1 LLQSLGSPHVKSFNF
16 MIRDGLHKAVEDIVP
31 VEFLI
36 KDDRIRL
43 QFKSAEILPPLVQA
57 GTIGAKIP
65 TVFPTECRQRGSTYR
80 GLLKCVISCEVND
93 IEIASQEKDL
103 GQIPI
108 MVKSDLCHLT
118 KLNPEQLISKGEHA
132 EEWGG
137 YFIIK
142 GHERLV
148 RMLQMARR
156 NYPLTL
162 RRTAWKKRGNLFSD
176 LAVTIRCIKDDQTST
191 NNVLHFVKNGSAK
204 LMFSHR
210 RFLYYAPI
218 MLVLKCLKDV
228 SDEFIIR
235 QFMNGYEDDTYF
247 RGCLMNMLQELHE
260 EGIHTHVDAR
270 TFVGK
275 AFRSKIVDLPPW
287 KSDEEIC
294 DFLIKHCF
302 AIHLDNNEDKFNLYV
317 MMMQKLFCS
326 VHNKTSVE
334 SGDGLM
340 MHELLLGGHFY
351 LQYLKEKLSSWLV
364 GVKLFILKK
373 ANSTASFSCTPKLL
387 TQPVAEDAMS
397 KKRFLTSWV
406 SAVMENCSES
416 TDIIRRADIIII
428 DRQKDKGVILD
439 PTIRF
444 EMHEQQPQEYVNLFL
459 VQILLLLPG
468 EFSWALARSGTVEA
482 PMERFL
488 ATGNI
493 SSRSG
498 LGLLQDKGLTV
509 VAENINR
516 MRYMSHFRSVH
527 RGAFFQEMRST
538 EPRQLLPEAWGFI
551 CPVHTPD
558 GAPCGLLNHLTK
570 YCEVTDV
577 PDPELVKN
585 IPSVLVSFGMI
596 PLAGITTIP
605 LNHSKHYIVL
615 LDGRVLGHVE
625 ESEAPRLVDKL
636 RLLKI
641 SGKKVPHTLEIA
653 LVPMRRK
660 GGQFPGLFLFTT
672 PARMMRPVINLSAQK
687 VELIGTFE
695 QVYLD
700 ICIYPEEAHKGLTTH
715 QEITDTSFL
724 SNLACLIPLPDSNQ
738 SPRNMYQ
745 CQMGKQTMGTPCHT
759 WHLQADTKL
768 YRLQTPASPLFRPG
782 HYDLVGIDEFAM
794 GTNAI
799 VAVIAYTGY
808 DMEDAMIINKGAYER
823 GFGHGSLYKSDFI
836 ELKSPKSYFE
846 LDPDKTDLEAFL
858 DSDGLPHPGTYMKQG
873 QPYCCYYDGDQ
884 ARYRI
889 EKWKSNE
896 SAYVDNVRLC
906 GVLSNEKRKACIVFR
921 IPRNPSVG
929 DKFASR
935 AGQKGIC
942 SYLWPAE
949 DLPYTETGLIPDIV
963 FNPHGFP
970 SRMTVAM
977 MIEVMAG
984 KSAALHGLVHDATP
998 FKFSERDTAIDYF
1011 SKMLEAG
1018 GYNYHG
1024 TERMYSGID
1033 GREIKADIFFGVVHY
1048 QRLRHMVSDKWQVRS
1063 TGPIDVLTHQPV
1075 KGRRRGGGVRFGEME
1090 RDSLLSHGGSFLL
1103 QDRLL
1108 RCSDKTTHDGK
1119 RIGGIQIILV
1129 WHLDDNLNFDCLQML
1144 ICRTCGSILSPIQI
1158 AKRRG
1163 GHYEYLIKCQV
1174 CEEKGKVEEIELPY
1188 IFRFLVAELA
1198 SAGIKIKIDVT
1209 EK

>member
-1 LLQSLGSPHVKSFNF
+1 MADIVRNLLDVDPTLKNLTSGFGHIPGQQNDLLQSLGSPHVKSFNF

-373 ANSTASFSCTPKLL
+373 ANSTASFSCTP
-387 TQPVAEDAMS
+387 S
-397 KKRFLTSWV
+397 
-406 SAVMENCSES
+406 
-416 TDIIRRADIIII
+416 
-428 DRQKDKGVILD
+428 
-439 PTIRF
+439 
-444 EMHEQQPQEYVNLFL
+444 
-459 VQILLLLPG
+459 

-1108 RCSDKTTHDGK
+1108 RCSDKTT
-1119 RIGGIQIILV
+1119 
-1129 WHLDDNLNFDCLQML
+1129 ML